1 MVGKENAKLPQKI
14 LFNFAELGLSA
25 LQYGT
30 LSVFDSADSSNAPVA
45 EASWKPAIPRYPQL
59 GRHGVTAEPGLE
71 MTRKNPISADLR
83 VTVPGTM
90 RAREYPE
97 SRDHET
103 CQ

>member
-1 MVGKENAKLPQKI
+1 MVGKKNAKLLQNN

-30 LSVFDSADSSNAPVA
+30 LSVFDSAYSSDAPVV
-45 EASWKPAIPRYPQL
+45 EATWKPAIPRYPRL
-59 GRHGVTAEPGLE
+59 GRHGVTAEPRLDL
-71 MTRKNPISADLR
+71 TRKNPISADLR

-97 SRDHET
+97 SRDLYRY
-103 CQ
+103 Q